1 MHLTVRQLQRRFG
14 DTPVLE
20 GLDFE
25 LAPGECVALV
35 GRSGAGKSTLLHL
48 VAGIDRADGGE
59 IRFDDTRLDALDE
72 TARTRFRRRHL
83 GLVFQSWNLVPSL
96 CALDNLC
103 LPLELIGIG
112 GSEAKRRA
120 QTLLDQLGL
129 GELAKRFPD
138 ELSGGQQQR
147 VAVARAL
154 VTRPALLLADEPTG
168 NLDSTS
174 ATEVF
179 ALFRK
184 FNLEFGCAVLLVTH
198 DSRLS
203 EQCDRTVTL
212 MDGNIDSDSV
222 EPDSAA

>member
-14 DTPVLE
+14 DTPVLD
-20 GLDFE
+20 GLDLD

-72 TARTRFRRRHL
+72 AARTRFRRRHL

-96 CALDNLC
+96 SALDNLC
-103 LPLELIGIG
+103 LPLELIGVAG
-112 GSEAKRRA
+112 AEAKQRA
-120 QTLLDQLGL
+120 QGLLDQLGL
-129 GELAKRFPD
+129 GALAKRFPD

-154 VTRPALLLADEPTG
+154 AHGPSVLLADEPTG
-168 NLDSTS
+168 SLDAES
-174 ATEVF
+174 A
-179 ALFRK
+179 
-184 FNLEFGCAVLLVTH
+184 GAVMRLLIGACREAGASLLLVTH
-198 DSRLS
+198 AAEVMGQADRLLRM
-203 EQCDRTVTL
+203 Q
-212 MDGNIDSDSV
+212 DGRLV
-222 EPDSAA
+222 PA

>member
-14 DTPVLE
+14 DTPVLD
-20 GLDFE
+20 GLDLD

-72 TARTRFRRRHL
+72 AARTHFRRRHL

-96 CALDNLC
+96 SALDNLC

-112 GSEAKRRA
+112 GTDAKRRA
-120 QTLLDQLGL
+120 QALLDQLGL

-154 VTRPALLLADEPTG
+154 VHGPSVLLADEPTG
-168 NLDSTS
+168 SLDAES
-174 ATEVF
+174 A
-179 ALFRK
+179 A
-184 FNLEFGCAVLLVTH
+184 AVMRLLIGACRGAGASLLLVTH
-198 DSRLS
+198 AAEVMGQADRLLRM
-203 EQCDRTVTL
+203 Q
-212 MDGNIDSDSV
+212 DGRLV
-222 EPDSAA
+222 SA

>member
-1 MHLTVRQLQRRFG
+1 MHLTVRHLSRRFG
-14 DTPVLE
+14 ETSVLD
-20 GLDFE
+20 GLDLD
-25 LAPGECVALV
+25 LAAGECVALV

-72 TARTRFRRRHL
+72 AARTRFRRRHL

-96 CALDNLC
+96 SALDNLC
-103 LPLELIGIG
+103 LPLELIDIG

-120 QTLLDQLGL
+120 QALLDQLGL

-154 VTRPALLLADEPTG
+154 VHGPSMPRA
-168 NLDSTS
+168 
-174 ATEVF
+174 
-179 ALFRK
+179 R
-184 FNLEFGCAVLLVTH
+184 
-198 DSRLS
+198 R
-203 EQCDRTVTL
+203 Q
-212 MDGNIDSDSV
+212 
-222 EPDSAA
+222 

>member
-14 DTPVLE
+14 ETSVLD
-20 GLDFE
+20 GLDLD

-48 VAGIDRADGGE
+48 VAGIDRTDGGE
-59 IRFDDTRLDALDE
+59 IRFDDTRLDTLDE
-72 TARTRFRRRHL
+72 AARTRFRRRHL

-103 LPLELIGIG
+103 LPLELVGVD
-112 GSEAKRRA
+112 GSEAKSRA
-120 QTLLDQLGL
+120 QALLDQLGL

-154 VTRPALLLADEPTG
+154 VHGPSVLLADEPTG
-168 NLDSTS
+168 SLDADS
-174 ATEVF
+174 AS
-179 ALFRK
+179 
-184 FNLEFGCAVLLVTH
+184 AVMRLLIGACREAGASLLLVTH
-198 DSRLS
+198 AAEVMGQADRLLRM
-203 EQCDRTVTL
+203 Q
-212 MDGNIDSDSV
+212 DGRLV
-222 EPDSAA
+222 PA

>member
-14 DTPVLE
+14 DTPVLD
-20 GLDFE
+20 GLDLD

-72 TARTRFRRRHL
+72 AARTHFRRRHL

-96 CALDNLC
+96 SALDNLC
-103 LPLELIGIG
+103 LPLELVGIG
-112 GSEAKRRA
+112 GTDAKRRA
-120 QTLLDQLGL
+120 QALLDQLGL

-154 VTRPALLLADEPTG
+154 VHGPSVLLADEPTG
-168 NLDSTS
+168 SLDAES
-174 ATEVF
+174 A
-179 ALFRK
+179 A
-184 FNLEFGCAVLLVTH
+184 AVMRLLIGACRGAGASLLLVTH
-198 DSRLS
+198 AAEVMGQADRLLRM
-203 EQCDRTVTL
+203 Q
-212 MDGNIDSDSV
+212 DGRLV
-222 EPDSAA
+222 SA

>member
-1 MHLTVRQLQRRFG
+1 MHLKVRHLARRFG
-14 DTPVLE
+14 DTLVLD
-20 GLDFE
+20 GLDLD

-72 TARTRFRRRHL
+72 AARTHFRRRHL

-96 CALDNLC
+96 SALDNLC

-112 GSEAKRRA
+112 GTDAKRRA
-120 QTLLDQLGL
+120 QALLDQLGL

-154 VTRPALLLADEPTG
+154 VHGPSVLLADEPTG
-168 NLDSTS
+168 SLDAES
-174 ATEVF
+174 A
-179 ALFRK
+179 A
-184 FNLEFGCAVLLVTH
+184 AVMRLLIGACREAGASLLLVTH
-198 DSRLS
+198 AAEVMGQADCLLRMQDGRL
-203 EQCDRTVTL
+203 V
-212 MDGNIDSDSV
+212 
-222 EPDSAA
+222 SA

>member
-1 MHLTVRQLQRRFG
+1 MHLTVRHLSRRFG
-14 DTPVLE
+14 ETSVLD
-20 GLDFE
+20 GLDLD
-25 LAPGECVALV
+25 LAAGECVALV

-72 TARTRFRRRHL
+72 AARTRFRRRHL

-96 CALDNLC
+96 SALDNLC
-103 LPLELIGIG
+103 LPLELIDIG

-120 QTLLDQLGL
+120 QALLDQLGL

-154 VTRPALLLADEPTG
+154 VHGPSVLLADEPTG
-168 NLDSTS
+168 SLDAES
-174 ATEVF
+174 A
-179 ALFRK
+179 A
-184 FNLEFGCAVLLVTH
+184 AVMRLLIGACREAGASLLLVTH
-198 DSRLS
+198 AAEVMGQADRLLRM
-203 EQCDRTVTL
+203 Q
-212 MDGNIDSDSV
+212 DGRLV
-222 EPDSAA
+222 PA

>member
-1 MHLTVRQLQRRFG
+1 MHLTVRHLSRRFG
-14 DTPVLE
+14 ETSVLD
-20 GLDFE
+20 GLDLD

-48 VAGIDRADGGE
+48 VAGIDRPDGGE
-59 IRFDDTRLDALDE
+59 IRFDGTRLDALDE
-72 TARTRFRRRHL
+72 AARTRFRRQHL

-112 GSEAKRRA
+112 GAEAKRRA

-154 VTRPALLLADEPTG
+154 VHGPSVLLADEPTG
-168 NLDSTS
+168 SLDAES
-174 ATEVF
+174 A
-179 ALFRK
+179 A
-184 FNLEFGCAVLLVTH
+184 AVMRLLIGACREAGASLLLVTH
-198 DSRLS
+198 AAEVMGQADRLLRM
-203 EQCDRTVTL
+203 QDCRLV
-212 MDGNIDSDSV
+212 
-222 EPDSAA
+222 PA

>member
-14 DTPVLE
+14 DTPVLD
-20 GLDFE
+20 GLDLD
-25 LAPGECVALV
+25 LAAGECVALV

-72 TARTRFRRRHL
+72 AARTRFRRQHL

-96 CALDNLC
+96 SALDNLC
-103 LPLELIGIG
+103 LPLELIGVAG
-112 GSEAKRRA
+112 AQAKRRA
-120 QTLLDQLGL
+120 QALLDQLGL

-154 VTRPALLLADEPTG
+154 AHGPSVLLADEPTG
-168 NLDSTS
+168 SLDAES
-174 ATEVF
+174 A
-179 ALFRK
+179 A
-184 FNLEFGCAVLLVTH
+184 AVMRLLIGACREAGASLLLVTH
-198 DSRLS
+198 AAEVMGQADRLLRM
-203 EQCDRTVTL
+203 Q
-212 MDGNIDSDSV
+212 DGRLV
-222 EPDSAA
+222 SA

>member
-1 MHLTVRQLQRRFG
+1 MHLTVRRLQRRFG
-14 DTPVLE
+14 ETSVLD
-20 GLDFE
+20 GLDLD

-72 TARTRFRRRHL
+72 AARTRFRRQHL

-96 CALDNLC
+96 SALDNLC
-103 LPLELIGIG
+103 LPLELIGVAG
-112 GSEAKRRA
+112 AEAKRRA
-120 QTLLDQLGL
+120 QALLDQLGL

-154 VTRPALLLADEPTG
+154 VHRPSVLLADEPTG
-168 NLDSTS
+168 SLDADS
-174 ATEVF
+174 AS
-179 ALFRK
+179 
-184 FNLEFGCAVLLVTH
+184 AVMRLLIGACREAGASLLLVTH
-198 DSRLS
+198 AAEVMGQADRLLRM
-203 EQCDRTVTL
+203 Q
-212 MDGNIDSDSV
+212 DGRLV
-222 EPDSAA
+222 PA

>member
-1 MHLTVRQLQRRFG
+1 MHLKVRHLARRFG
-14 DTPVLE
+14 DTLVLD
-20 GLDFE
+20 GLDLD

-72 TARTRFRRRHL
+72 AARTHFRRRHL

-96 CALDNLC
+96 SALDNLC

-112 GSEAKRRA
+112 GTDAKRRA
-120 QTLLDQLGL
+120 QALLDQLGL

-154 VTRPALLLADEPTG
+154 AHGPSVLLADEPTG
-168 NLDSTS
+168 SLDAES
-174 ATEVF
+174 A
-179 ALFRK
+179 
-184 FNLEFGCAVLLVTH
+184 GAVMRLLIGACREAGASLLLVTH
-198 DSRLS
+198 AAEVMGQADRLLRM
-203 EQCDRTVTL
+203 Q
-212 MDGNIDSDSV
+212 DGRLV
-222 EPDSAA
+222 PA

>member
-1 MHLTVRQLQRRFG
+1 MHLCIRQLQRRFG
-14 DTPVLE
+14 DTRVLD
-20 GLDFE
+20 GLDLD

-72 TARTRFRRRHL
+72 AARTRFRRRHL

-96 CALDNLC
+96 SALDNLC
-103 LPLELIGIG
+103 LPLELVGIG
-112 GSEAKRRA
+112 GSQAKRRA
-120 QTLLDQLGL
+120 QALLDQLGL

-154 VTRPALLLADEPTG
+154 VHGPSVLLADEPTG
-168 NLDSTS
+168 SLDAES
-174 ATEVF
+174 A
-179 ALFRK
+179 A
-184 FNLEFGCAVLLVTH
+184 AVMRLLIGACREARASLLLVTH
-198 DSRLS
+198 AAEVMGQADRLLRM
-203 EQCDRTVTL
+203 Q
-212 MDGNIDSDSV
+212 DGRLV
-222 EPDSAA
+222 PA

>member
-14 DTPVLE
+14 GTPVLD
-20 GLDFE
+20 GLDLD

-48 VAGIDRADGGE
+48 VAGIDCADGGE
-59 IRFDDTRLDALDE
+59 IRFDDTRLDALNE
-72 TARTRFRRRHL
+72 AARTRFRRRHL

-96 CALDNLC
+96 SALDNLC
-103 LPLELIGIG
+103 LPLELVGIG

-120 QTLLDQLGL
+120 QALLDQLGL

-154 VTRPALLLADEPTG
+154 VHGPSVLLADEPTG
-168 NLDSTS
+168 SLDAES
-174 ATEVF
+174 A
-179 ALFRK
+179 A
-184 FNLEFGCAVLLVTH
+184 AVMRLLIGACREAGASLLLVTH
-198 DSRLS
+198 AAEVMGQADRLLRM
-203 EQCDRTVTL
+203 Q
-212 MDGNIDSDSV
+212 DGRLV
-222 EPDSAA
+222 PA

>member
-1 MHLTVRQLQRRFG
+1 MHLTVRHLSRRFG
-14 DTPVLE
+14 ETSVLD
-20 GLDFE
+20 GLDFD

-72 TARTRFRRRHL
+72 AARTHFRRQHL

-96 CALDNLC
+96 SALDNLC
-103 LPLELIGIG
+103 LPLELVGIG
-112 GSEAKRRA
+112 GTDAKRRA
-120 QTLLDQLGL
+120 QALLDQLGL

-154 VTRPALLLADEPTG
+154 VHGPSVLLADEPTG
-168 NLDSTS
+168 SLDAES
-174 ATEVF
+174 A
-179 ALFRK
+179 A
-184 FNLEFGCAVLLVTH
+184 AVMRLLIGACREAGAGLLLVTH
-198 DSRLS
+198 AAEVMGQADRLLRM
-203 EQCDRTVTL
+203 Q
-212 MDGNIDSDSV
+212 DGRLV
-222 EPDSAA
+222 PA

>member
-1 MHLTVRQLQRRFG
+1 MHLKVRHLARRFG
-14 DTPVLE
+14 DTLVLD
-20 GLDFE
+20 GLDLD

-72 TARTRFRRRHL
+72 AARTHFRRRHL

-96 CALDNLC
+96 SALDNLC

-112 GSEAKRRA
+112 GTDAKRRA
-120 QTLLDQLGL
+120 QALLDQLGL

-154 VTRPALLLADEPTG
+154 VHGPSVLLADEPTG
-168 NLDSTS
+168 SLDAES
-174 ATEVF
+174 A
-179 ALFRK
+179 
-184 FNLEFGCAVLLVTH
+184 GAVMRLLIGACREAGASLLLVTH
-198 DSRLS
+198 AAEVMGQADRLLRM
-203 EQCDRTVTL
+203 Q
-212 MDGNIDSDSV
+212 DGRLV
-222 EPDSAA
+222 PA

>member
-14 DTPVLE
+14 DTLVLD
-20 GLDFE
+20 GLDLD

-59 IRFDDTRLDALDE
+59 IRFDETRLDTLDE
-72 TARTRFRRRHL
+72 AARTRFRRQHL

-103 LPLELIGIG
+103 LPLELLGVG

-120 QTLLDQLGL
+120 QALLDQLGL

-154 VTRPALLLADEPTG
+154 VHGPSVLLADEPTG
-168 NLDSTS
+168 SLDADS
-174 ATEVF
+174 A
-179 ALFRK
+179 A
-184 FNLEFGCAVLLVTH
+184 AVMRLLIGACREAGASLLLVTH
-198 DSRLS
+198 AAEVMGQADRLLRM
-203 EQCDRTVTL
+203 Q
-212 MDGNIDSDSV
+212 DGRLV
-222 EPDSAA
+222 PA

>member
-59 IRFDDTRLDALDE
+59 IRFDDTRLDTLDE
-72 TARTRFRRRHL
+72 AARTRFRRQHL

-96 CALDNLC
+96 SALDNLC
-103 LPLELIGIG
+103 LPLELIGVAG
-112 GSEAKRRA
+112 AQAKRRA
-120 QTLLDQLGL
+120 QALLDQLGL

-154 VTRPALLLADEPTG
+154 AHGPSVLLADEPTG
-168 NLDSTS
+168 SLDAES
-174 ATEVF
+174 A
-179 ALFRK
+179 A
-184 FNLEFGCAVLLVTH
+184 AVMRLLIGACREAGASLLLVTH
-198 DSRLS
+198 AAEVMGQADRLLRM
-203 EQCDRTVTL
+203 Q
-212 MDGNIDSDSV
+212 DGRLV
-222 EPDSAA
+222 PA

>member
-14 DTPVLE
+14 DTPVLD
-20 GLDFE
+20 GLDLD

-96 CALDNLC
+96 SALDNLC
-103 LPLELIGIG
+103 LPLELVGISG
-112 GSEAKRRA
+112 TDARRRA
-120 QTLLDQLGL
+120 QALLDQLGL

-154 VTRPALLLADEPTG
+154 VHGPSVLLADEPTG
-168 NLDSTS
+168 SLDAES
-174 ATEVF
+174 A
-179 ALFRK
+179 A
-184 FNLEFGCAVLLVTH
+184 AVMRLLIGACREAGASLLLVTH
-198 DSRLS
+198 AAEVMGQADRLLRM
-203 EQCDRTVTL
+203 Q
-212 MDGNIDSDSV
+212 DGRLV
-222 EPDSAA
+222 PA

>member
-72 TARTRFRRRHL
+72 AARTRFRRQHL

-96 CALDNLC
+96 SALDNLC
-103 LPLELIGIG
+103 LPLELIGVAG
-112 GSEAKRRA
+112 AEARRRA
-120 QTLLDQLGL
+120 QALLDQLGL
-129 GELAKRFPD
+129 GELARRFPD

-154 VTRPALLLADEPTG
+154 VHGPAVLLADEPTG
-168 NLDSTS
+168 SLDADS
-174 ATEVF
+174 A
-179 ALFRK
+179 A
-184 FNLEFGCAVLLVTH
+184 AVMRLLIGACREAGASLLLVTH
-198 DSRLS
+198 AAEVMGQADRLLRM
-203 EQCDRTVTL
+203 Q
-212 MDGNIDSDSV
+212 DGRLV
-222 EPDSAA
+222 PA

>member
-1 MHLTVRQLQRRFG
+1 MHLKVRHLARRFG
-14 DTPVLE
+14 DTLVLD
-20 GLDFE
+20 GLDLD

-72 TARTRFRRRHL
+72 AARTHFRRRHL

-96 CALDNLC
+96 SALDNLC

-112 GSEAKRRA
+112 GTDAKRRA
-120 QTLLDQLGL
+120 QALLDQLGL

-154 VTRPALLLADEPTG
+154 AHGPSVLLADEPTG
-168 NLDSTS
+168 SLDAES
-174 ATEVF
+174 A
-179 ALFRK
+179 
-184 FNLEFGCAVLLVTH
+184 GAVMRLLIGACREAGASLLLVTH
-198 DSRLS
+198 AAEVMGQADRLLRM
-203 EQCDRTVTL
+203 QAGRLV
-212 MDGNIDSDSV
+212 
-222 EPDSAA
+222 PA